1 MGSIFSKL
9 FKNKLIWLVIVFFL
23 TLLIIN
29 VFDPFDMKLSKTE
42 KELVAQHEKLARDWS
57 ECRDEYYGLFNK
69 SNNISSEEFQRTF
82 STKYLPKNQEC
93 VTKLKLL
100 QQFLK
105 DNEHDLS
112 PLFEEANI
120 TYAEYIN
127 NLEVNF
133 KDFDSKDLPLL
144 IQNKKLAESFIACKQ
159 DISNDIIEYSEDP
172 IASIENGNVGQMLMD
187 ISVCKGRITAFKKF
201 LTINEKELIV
211 VFEGT
216 AWDYYQL
223 IGALEATDGQLDTT
237 YNELSEAQLLYYNS

>member
-1 MGSIFSKL
+1 MDSIFSKL
-9 FKNKLIWLVIVFFL
+9 FKNKSIWQFVIVFL
-23 TLLIIN
+23 VVLLIIN
-29 VFDPFDMKLSKTE
+29 VFDPFDIKLSKTE
-42 KELVAQHEKLARDWS
+42 KELVARHSELAMDWA
-57 ECRDEYYGLFNK
+57 ECRDEYYALFK
-69 SNNISSEEFQRTF
+69 SENISSDDFKRTF
-82 STKYLPKNQEC
+82 ATKYLPKNQEC
-93 VTKLKLL
+93 VYKLKLL

-105 DNEHDLS
+105 ENENDLDL
-112 PLFEEANI
+112 LFAELN
-120 TYAEYIN
+120 TSSAEYQET
-127 NLEVNF
+127 LEVNF

-172 IASIENGNVGQMLMD
+172 IVSIENGNVGQMLMD

-223 IGALEATDGQLDTT
+223 IGALEATAGQLDTT
-237 YNELSEAQLLYYNS
+237 YNEFSEAQSLYYNS